1 MKINKTRFCP
11 SPTGL
16 LHLGNLRTSLFSL
29 LLAKNNNGSF
39 LLRLE
44 DTDFERSKKEF
55 SDAVCTDLQWMGL
68 TWDEGPG
75 ISGKE
80 KSYFQSERL
89 DLYESFYEK
98 LKEKKLI
105 YPCFT
110 SEEELKI
117 IRRNQI
123 AAGQPPRYTGIWS
136 EATKSEVKEELDKG
150 NKPVYR
156 FRIPKGEI
164 IEFVDLVKGPQSFST
179 NDLDDFIVMKKD
191 KTPTFMFAN
200 AIDDSLMEVDAV
212 LRGDDH
218 LSNTPRQIALLNSL
232 GLKLPEYAHVSLF
245 TGRDGAPLSKR
256 NGSLSIRDLREKGYL
271 PIAVLNYLSRVGHK
285 INDNELK
292 TLEGLA
298 ESFDTSN
305 ISNSPSKLDM
315 DQLLFW
321 QKKAVESLNFN
332 ESETWLEEALSKLPS
347 TVNRKQFIS
356 LIIENINFPKDASSY
371 IDNLFLK
378 PLRNNEIIQSAGK
391 NFYYDAIEV
400 LNSDVA
406 TWSEITKAIGDKTS
420 LKGKALF
427 MPLRAA
433 ITGQTFGPE
442 LDKVFELIGKEKV
455 IERLEEASKL

>member
-1 MKINKTRFCP
+1 
-11 SPTGL
+11 
-16 LHLGNLRTSLFSL
+16 
-29 LLAKNNNGSF
+29 
-39 LLRLE
+39 
-44 DTDFERSKKEF
+44 
-55 SDAVCTDLQWMGL
+55 
-68 TWDEGPG
+68 
-75 ISGKE
+75 
-80 KSYFQSERL
+80 
-89 DLYESFYEK
+89 
-98 LKEKKLI
+98 
-105 YPCFT
+105 
-110 SEEELKI
+110 
-117 IRRNQI
+117 
-123 AAGQPPRYTGIWS
+123 
-136 EATKSEVKEELDKG
+136 
-150 NKPVYR
+150 
-156 FRIPKGEI
+156 
-164 IEFVDLVKGPQSFST
+164 
-179 NDLDDFIVMKKD
+179 
-191 KTPTFMFAN
+191 
-200 AIDDSLMEVDAV
+200 MEVDAV

-305 ISNSPSKLDM
+305 ISSSPSKLDM

-332 ESETWLEEALSKLPS
+332 ESEIWLEEAMSKLPS

-356 LIIENINFPKDASSY
+356 LIIENINFPEDASSY

>member
-1 MKINKTRFCP
+1 
-11 SPTGL
+11 
-16 LHLGNLRTSLFSL
+16 
-29 LLAKNNNGSF
+29 
-39 LLRLE
+39 
-44 DTDFERSKKEF
+44 
-55 SDAVCTDLQWMGL
+55 
-68 TWDEGPG
+68 
-75 ISGKE
+75 
-80 KSYFQSERL
+80 
-89 DLYESFYEK
+89 
-98 LKEKKLI
+98 
-105 YPCFT
+105 
-110 SEEELKI
+110 
-117 IRRNQI
+117 
-123 AAGQPPRYTGIWS
+123 
-136 EATKSEVKEELDKG
+136 
-150 NKPVYR
+150 
-156 FRIPKGEI
+156 
-164 IEFVDLVKGPQSFST
+164 
-179 NDLDDFIVMKKD
+179 MKKD

-305 ISNSPSKLDM
+305 ISSSPSKLDM

-332 ESETWLEEALSKLPS
+332 ESEIWLEEALSKLPS